1 MKASTTALCK
11 AHKIAPC
18 QGDRF
23 IHCDPPIFEAPGEV
37 CRQPFCQGITLSP
50 IVQQGDASTPRTL
63 KPASH
68 GTSGMNGTL
77 PRCSRE
83 LHLEMSVMA
92 CSVSGRAYLM
102 EKSTVFST
110 LPSTDRTAWYLP
122 TGKPAFG
129 LLSDASTRFSSEPIS
144 KLDSSIL

>member
-18 QGDRF
+18 QRDRF

-37 CRQPFCQGITLSP
+37 CRQPFCQGISRFRP
-50 IVQQGDASTPRTL
+50 ASIKATPRDT
-63 KPASH
+63 A
-68 GTSGMNGTL
+68 GMNETL
-77 PRCSRE
+77 PWCSRE
-83 LHLEMSVMA
+83 LHLEMCVMA
-92 CSVSGRAYLM
+92 CSVSGRAYSM